1 MLTLNAFLLK
11 RAIEPLDA
19 FTDLDLDPKPTLA
32 YLDDAKWCPLD
43 WAEAGLMSAASP
55 GDVFV
60 VLVARR
66 RSAPRWQQF
75 LAREVTALAFEDP
88 PMSYGAVV
96 LCTVDDSTG
105 NGARWLAWCF
115 GTGSRMIRR
124 SAQDPRFGLTIAL
137 NMLAAPKT
145 PAPERNIPRQ
155 RRDKDSPN
163 FRQIGYRTTAP
174 WFQQTGHR
182 AARDIPLDGF
192 RIDRRSDL
200 IASIGGRTTS
210 PSFTDSVT
218 GGRSIRF
225 AADLACL
232 PELRDLSTTLL
243 DLSSAAD
250 YAESLPWVDNIKLI
264 ENDDVTSLV
273 KDHLIQQ
280 LQAQPVPVCVDA
292 ILPDDLDVED
302 ERPIRFI
309 LFPGEHAG
317 SASRINLTIETISD
331 RLRRSADPVGLL
343 NAELRFLDD
352 AHESLGR
359 VRLLDCICAD
369 LVIGDEQYLAYDG
382 DFYRVNRSFVQSID
396 GELERLEMSSITF
409 PVYGGETEPVYI
421 EKIRTEDS
429 DRFVIL
435 DRKLIRLDNEAGIE
449 TSDLVSRSGALIHL
463 KRKGKSSTLSHL
475 FLQAANSCE
484 LLRRSVAAR
493 RLLEEMVRANSASI
507 GLSAEIIQVHTAK
520 LAGNGVEV
528 VFGFLGDWHGRSITS
543 LPLFSRISLV
553 LESRRVEGLGF
564 KPTIAL
570 IDSAGPRRS
579 RPSPGRTSTRP
590 S

>member
-32 YLDDAKWCPLD
+32 YLDDAEWCPLN
-43 WAEAGLMSAASP
+43 WAEADVMSAARA

-66 RSAPRWQQF
+66 RSAPRWQEF

-88 PMSYGAVV
+88 PLSYGAVV
-96 LCTVDDSTG
+96 LCTVDESNG
-105 NGARWLAWCF
+105 NGMRWLAWCF
-115 GTGSRMIRR
+115 GSGSRMIRR

-137 NMLAAPKT
+137 NMLAGPK
-145 PAPERNIPRQ
+145 APEQIIPRQ
-155 RRDKDSPN
+155 RRGKDSPH
-163 FRQIGYRTTAP
+163 FRHIGYRTTAP

-200 IASIGGRTTS
+200 IASIGGRITS
-210 PSFTDSVT
+210 PSFTSSVT

-225 AADLACL
+225 GADLVRL
-232 PELRDLSTTLL
+232 SELLDLSATLL
-243 DLSSAAD
+243 GLSSAAD
-250 YAESLPWVDNIKLI
+250 YVESLPWVDNIKLI
-264 ENDDVTSLV
+264 ENDDVTGIV
-273 KDHLIQQ
+273 KDHLIRQ
-280 LQAQPVPVCVDA
+280 LQAQPVPPSVDA

-317 SASRINLTIETISD
+317 SASRVNLTIEMISD
-331 RLRRSADPVGLL
+331 RIRRSNDAADLL
-343 NAELRFLDD
+343 SAELRFLDD

-359 VRLLDCICAD
+359 VRLVDCICAD
-369 LVIGDEQYLAYDG
+369 MIIGDEQYLAYDG
-382 DFYRVNRSFVQSID
+382 DFYRVNQSFVQSID
-396 GELERLEMSSITF
+396 GELARLEMSSIRF
-409 PVYGGETEPVYI
+409 PAYRGETEPEYI
-421 EKIRTEDS
+421 EKIRSEDS

-493 RLLEEMVRANSASI
+493 RVLEEMVRKNSESSS
-507 GLSAEIIQVHTAK
+507 LTAEIAQVHTAK

-528 VFGFLGDWHGRSITS
+528 VFGFLGDWRGRSITS

-553 LESRRVEGLGF
+553 LESRRVDGLGF

-570 IDSAGPRRS
+570 IDSADPPRSLPRPARSRRS
-579 RPSPGRTSTRP
+579 
-590 S
+590 